1 MSIAHA
7 DGTIE
12 GGSPARRVGASKRAH
27 RNVVET
33 IALNEGRSAAT
44 PGSPE
49 VRTATPEIQQASAEA
64 YEEEIMR
71 LSREFNDRWLVVK
84 AYKDQPANSDG
95 AGASLLM
102 KILEGTEAEQREALQ
117 SIVPRPQPRR
127 PKVAPPPRVA
137 AAAPEP
143 EPELELAAT
152 EPPSPIPNSAAALS
166 AWAGAAAGAAREL
179 LSPVVSLA
187 GNQAPAPTIS
197 AEEAEPLERSHSAEQ
212 QDMAKQYWQYNLRSE
227 DRNDTLNA
235 TFCCHCVVAGAPAA
249 SECSALVFFAE
260 GDAAE
265 MVIVRESAV
274 VGGDAPEGLADQI
287 GRHPLFEL
295 CKVVRGDSDQYL
307 RLEFEGGK
315 AYVLLTRDEATSKLI
330 MEQLDEDVGMGE
342 SAAIDGAQQTRATL
356 CETLR
361 AHHTEVDDD
370 EGKDMTEDELLA
382 YFLLFQLDAAG
393 DDSAGATSDP
403 LDVSI
408 GLADKFCA
416 SSLSEGRPRTLV
428 MSMDWLYLCREDYA
442 IYPLPPMQVAPPDRP
457 NFHLGTGPQNK
468 QILSDLTNARLLGG
482 PNGTELELIF
492 DDDDAQCE
500 KQTSTHAQ
508 LSALF
513 LLSCLL
519 LPWSVGLTITMSFV
533 AAWRLLA
540 ATQEARAEIVGEL
553 KAAWKSVFMRD
564 LPVETSR

>member
-12 GGSPARRVGASKRAH
+12 GGGSPARRAGAPKRAH

-33 IALNEGRSAAT
+33 IALNTGRSAAPAT
-44 PGSPE
+44 APGTPE
-49 VRTATPEIQQASAEA
+49 VRNATPEIQQASAEA

-71 LSREFNDRWLVVK
+71 LSREFEDRWLVVK
-84 AYKDQPANSDG
+84 AYKDQPASS
-95 AGASLLM
+95 AGASTLM

-117 SIVPRPQPRR
+117 SIVPRPQPLLRR
-127 PKVAPPPRVA
+127 PKAAPPPRIA

-143 EPELELAAT
+143 EPEVSLEPQ
-152 EPPSPIPNSAAALS
+152 PPSSPTSSSAAALS
-166 AWAGAAAGAAREL
+166 WAAGAARDL

-187 GNQAPAPTIS
+187 GNHASAPASSTG
-197 AEEAEPLERSHSAEQ
+197 EDEPPERSYSAEQ
-212 QDMAKQYWQYNLRSE
+212 QDMAKQYWQYNLSE

-235 TFCCHCVVAGAPAA
+235 TFCCHCVVAGASAA

-260 GDAAE
+260 GAAAE

-274 VGGDAPEGLADQI
+274 VGGDEPEGVADQI
-287 GRHPLFEL
+287 ARHPLFEL

-315 AYVLLTRDEATSKLI
+315 AYVLVTRDEATSKLI
-330 MEQLDEDVGMGE
+330 MEQLEEAVGMGE
-342 SAAIDGAQQTRATL
+342 SAAIDGAQQTRTTL

-361 AHHTEVDDD
+361 AHHVEVDDD
-370 EGKDMTEDELLA
+370 EGKETTEDDILA
-382 YFLLFQLDAAG
+382 YFLLFQLDAVD
-393 DDSAGATSDP
+393 DDSVDTTSDP

-408 GLADKFCA
+408 GLADKFCT
-416 SSLSEGRPRTLV
+416 SSLSEARPRTLV

-442 IYPLPPMQVAPPDRP
+442 IYPLPPMQTPPPGRP
-457 NFHLGTGPQNK
+457 NFHLGTGPQDK

-492 DDDDAQCE
+492 DDDDVQCE
-500 KQTSTHAQ
+500 EQANTHAQ
-508 LSALF
+508 LS
-513 LLSCLL
+513 
-519 LPWSVGLTITMSFV
+519 T
-533 AAWRLLA
+533 
-540 ATQEARAEIVGEL
+540 
-553 KAAWKSVFMRD
+553 SVFC
-564 LPVETSR
+564 